1 MATRRR
7 RTTAP
12 KTEPAPVL
20 EPTHE
25 EMLDTAAEREKEA
38 EVLQM
43 AVDFMEKH
51 DKAFKELAAIEA
63 AEREEVAEFL
73 DVMAEEA
80 FANLGEQDFFDP
92 APKEEPVVVPPVVVT
107 PEPVVHVEIPL
118 PQPAIPP
125 REPALARKVPR
136 YIPRK
141 NTRTR
146 KG

>member
-1 MATRRR
+1 
-7 RTTAP
+7 
-12 KTEPAPVL
+12 VL

-25 EMLDTAAEREKEA
+25 EMLEVAAEREKEA
-38 EVLQM
+38 EVLQI
-43 AVDFMEKH
+43 AVDAMEKH

-92 APKEEPVVVPPVVVT
+92 TPKEEPVVVA
-107 PEPVVHVEIPL
+107 PEPVVHVAPPAPAPAHVEIPL
-118 PQPAIPP
+118 PQSAIPP
-125 REPALARKVPR
+125 REPAHARKAPR
-136 YIPRK
+136 YILRK
-141 NTRTR
+141 DTRSR